1 MIRGSANQQQQQ
13 RYRGPRK
20 QQPTCVATRARI
32 AKVERYS
39 GSGIYSVTASAPAR
53 VVPVL
58 HLVVSRGRPDLF
70 AGPPYILSLSVRHG
84 VDSDRSSPLSLSPS
98 VPVVVQIS
106 QAAFILR
113 LSDILYSLSL
123 LGPPPS
129 RYSCAVR
136 YETRPSTVSRCATRS
151 ERGTRRA
158 SCSVPYL
165 LDSLHAVRFHGS
177 RLYVSLFLSFARDI
191 YIYRISSDAHRR
203 MPPHLRDKR
212 TKLVVTNIAK
222 REGMSNEILFES
234 SFSLKIPFVSRNGG
248 KGTRVSLRYTL
259 RQGARRESARGGE
272 GG

>member
-1 MIRGSANQQQQQ
+1 MSFPCSTSWSLA
-13 RYRGPRK
+13 
-20 QQPTCVATRARI
+20 
-32 AKVERYS
+32 
-39 GSGIYSVTASAPAR
+39 
-53 VVPVL
+53 
-58 HLVVSRGRPDLF
+58 
-70 AGPPYILSLSVRHG
+70 AGQISSLGLLYTLSLSLSVRHG